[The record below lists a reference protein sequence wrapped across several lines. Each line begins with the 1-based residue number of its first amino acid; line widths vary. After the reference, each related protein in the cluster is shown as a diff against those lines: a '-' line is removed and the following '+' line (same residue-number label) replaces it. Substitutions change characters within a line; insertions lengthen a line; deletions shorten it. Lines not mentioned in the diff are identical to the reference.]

1 MNKENDEHAFD
12 DVREDIQRL
21 VSAVSDV
28 IKEHPLLAAKNF
40 GLFYQHGRLGY
51 MDLDI
56 MESRLK
62 EELAKKNETEDQES
76 IDTNEN

>member
-12 DVREDIQRL
+12 DIKEDIQKL

-28 IKEHPLLAAKNF
+28 IKEHPLLAVKNF

-51 MDLDI
+51 LDLDI

-62 EELAKKNETEDQES
+62 EELAKKNETKDEEN

>member
-1 MNKENDEHAFD
+1 M
-12 DVREDIQRL
+12 
-21 VSAVSDV
+21 
-28 IKEHPLLAAKNF
+28 NF

-51 MDLDI
+51 LDLDI

-76 IDTNEN
+76 IDTSEK

>member
-12 DVREDIQRL
+12 DVKEDIQKL

-51 MDLDI
+51 LDLDI
-56 MESRLK
+56 M
-62 EELAKKNETEDQES
+62 
-76 IDTNEN
+76 

>member
-12 DVREDIQRL
+12 DIKEDIQKL

-28 IKEHPLLAAKNF
+28 IKEHPLLATKNF

-51 MDLDI
+51 LDLDI
-56 MESRLK
+56 MENRLK
-62 EELAKKNETEDQES
+62 EELAKKNETEDEEN